1 MKKNYPVTRRPNG
14 RGYPVQSYR
23 QPNIS
28 VPASIVPKFT
38 RGRNVAA
45 QVTTKIHLE
54 NARGEKMTIV
64 QNQQLLNLLNNH
76 KGNFQITHGN
86 NRNYTGGRK
95 R

>member
-1 MKKNYPVTRRPNG
+1 MKRYPIQRRANG
-14 RGYPVQSYR
+14 RSYPIQSYR

-28 VPASIVPKFT
+28 VPASIVPKYVK
-38 RGRNVAA
+38 GRNVAA

-64 QNQQLLNLLNNH
+64 QNQQLLNLLRDH
-76 KGNFQITHGN
+76 KGTFEITHGN
-86 NRNYTGGRK
+86 NRNHKGGHK